1 MVVEFTSL
9 QGVMGG
15 IYARRQG
22 EDAEVADAIA
32 DHYSPRRAG
41 GPAASNRL
49 GLVVGVA
56 DRLDSILGLLAV
68 GLEPTGSADPYA
80 LRRAASGLVQN
91 LIQWRARLDLR
102 QAFDLVAEELPVET
116 TPEMR
121 QRAVDFVRQRLRVYL
136 QEEGLRYD
144 VVDAILAE
152 RGHDPYWAAISA
164 PRLQEWV
171 NRPGWMDILNAYA
184 RCRRIVRDIKET
196 LELRPDDLEPGA
208 SQNLYSAYLRYASE
222 LDRDSSVDEVL
233 TALENLTP
241 AITRF
246 FDEVL
251 VMAEDPD
258 VRRNRLALVQHIAAL
273 TDGVADLS
281 RLEGF

>member
-1 MVVEFTSL
+1 
-9 QGVMGG
+9 
-15 IYARRQG
+15 
-22 EDAEVADAIA
+22 
-32 DHYSPRRAG
+32 
-41 GPAASNRL
+41 
-49 GLVVGVA
+49 
-56 DRLDSILGLLAV
+56 
-68 GLEPTGSADPYA
+68 
-80 LRRAASGLVQN
+80 
-91 LIQWRARLDLR
+91 
-102 QAFDLVAEELPVET
+102 
-116 TPEMR
+116 
-121 QRAVDFVRQRLRVYL
+121 
-136 QEEGLRYD
+136 

-152 RGHDPYWAAISA
+152 RGHAPYWAAISA